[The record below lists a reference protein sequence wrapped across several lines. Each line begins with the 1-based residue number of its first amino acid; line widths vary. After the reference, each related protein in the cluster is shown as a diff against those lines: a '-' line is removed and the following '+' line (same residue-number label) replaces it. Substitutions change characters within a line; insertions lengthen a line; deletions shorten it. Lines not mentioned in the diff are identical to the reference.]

1 MSFLLNI
8 IMSNMFF
15 FGFYIFYK
23 LHNYIRGN
31 IRTESHNFKKKCH
44 YLILGKKIIPP
55 TIFTIKTIPLSYN
68 YTDTI

>member
-31 IRTESHNFKKKCH
+31 IRTESHNLKKMS
-44 YLILGKKIIPP
+44 LPNFGEKIHSPHNFYI
-55 TIFTIKTIPLSYN
+55 
-68 YTDTI
+68 